1 MNDIFVQALVWK
13 DIVEKTA
20 QKPSHHHKQCFFSQE
35 RGLISNRKKKIP
47 AHTNFLLPCSS
58 EYNPIET
65 SGVLNAEYY
74 RSNPSLQP
82 CRSGIRY
89 HFTRQV
95 AVVFCKQLC
104 FGQRQ
109 HEDACKA
116 GWKVQKQYFRS
127 GRNRESL
134 CTVASIKTAYTG
146 SRHLLLRQ
154 IGYADFD
161 ESNSDSYLP

>member
-1 MNDIFVQALVWK
+1 MLLFTRKRSYIK
-13 DIVEKTA
+13 
-20 QKPSHHHKQCFFSQE
+20 SQ
-35 RGLISNRKKKIP
+35 KKKIP

-116 GWKVQKQYFRS
+116 GWNVQKQCFRS
-127 GRNRESL
+127 RRNRESL
-134 CTVASIKTAYTG
+134 CTVASIKGHTPV
-146 SRHLLLRQ
+146 
-154 IGYADFD
+154 ADTTFYGRLD
-161 ESNSDSYLP
+161 TPILTNPIRIPICRNFSNSRVCNRPAPLGRAFCAALLFFG